1 MEDKKILVRG
11 KDRNISRILIALIII
26 LSIIIVLALLFYL
39 GFSSKNPPNQITLEH
54 PMKEI
59 IFANTNEAGQVNK
72 QTVIQQGISE
82 FNEQYIIYLLVA
94 LGVNNLHKSYV
105 GYGNAEIDLIID
117 QETWSTIV
125 SNRLSVSK
133 QPSPDP
139 DLIIRMSKQE
149 VVKALL
155 SSNIQE
161 YLKDSVNNGNTQLEQ
176 ISNKIELA
184 SKGYLKMYTTLTEEV
199 INVG

>member
-1 MEDKKILVRG
+1 MVDKKISVRG
-11 KDRNISRILIALIII
+11 KDRNIFRIFIALIII

-39 GFSSKNPPNQITLEH
+39 GFSSKNPKNQITLEH
-54 PMKEI
+54 PMKGI

-72 QTVIQQGISE
+72 QAVIQQGISE

-117 QETWSTIV
+117 QEIWSAIL
-125 SNRLSVSK
+125 SSGLSVSK
-133 QPSPDP
+133 KQSDNP
-139 DLIIRMSKQE
+139 DLKIKMSKE
-149 VVKALL
+149 EAVKALL

-184 SKGYLKMYTTLTEEV
+184 SKGYLKMYDTLT
-199 INVG
+199 G

>member
-1 MEDKKILVRG
+1 MVSEKVKVKDKHRRAKKLSIKLLILLG
-11 KDRNISRILIALIII
+11 IIII
-26 LSIIIVLALLFYL
+26 LAGAYFL
-39 GFSSKNPPNQITLEH
+39 GFFHSKPPQITLEH

-72 QTVIQQGISE
+72 QAVIQQGISE

-117 QETWSTIV
+117 QETWSAIV
-125 SNRLSVSK
+125 SNGLSVSK

-139 DLIIRMSKQE
+139 DLKIKMSKE
-149 VVKALL
+149 EAVKALL

-184 SKGYLKMYTTLTEEV
+184 SKGYLKMYTTLTGEI
-199 INVG
+199 INVE

>member
-1 MEDKKILVRG
+1 MVSEKVKVKDKHRRAKKLSIKLLILLG
-11 KDRNISRILIALIII
+11 IIII
-26 LSIIIVLALLFYL
+26 LAGAYFL
-39 GFSSKNPPNQITLEH
+39 GFFHSKPPQITLEH

-72 QTVIQQGISE
+72 QAVIQQGISE
-82 FNEQYIIYLLVA
+82 FNEQYIIYLLVS
-94 LGVNNLHKSYV
+94 LGVNNIHKSYV

-117 QETWSTIV
+117 QETWSAIV
-125 SNRLSVSK
+125 SNGLSVSK

-139 DLIIRMSKQE
+139 DLKIRMSKQE
-149 VVKALL
+149 AVKALL

-176 ISNKIELA
+176 VSNKIELA

-199 INVG
+199 IDIE

>member
-1 MEDKKILVRG
+1 MVDKKISVRG
-11 KDRNISRILIALIII
+11 KDRNIFRIFIALIII

-39 GFSSKNPPNQITLEH
+39 GFSSKNPQNQITLEH

-59 IFANTNEAGQVNK
+59 IFTNTNEAGQVNK
-72 QTVIQQGISE
+72 QAVIQQGISE

-105 GYGNAEIDLIID
+105 GYGDAEIDLIID
-117 QETWSTIV
+117 QEIWSAII
-125 SNRLSVSK
+125 SSGLSVSK
-133 QPSPDP
+133 KQSDNP
-139 DLIIRMSKQE
+139 DLKIKMSKE
-149 VVKALL
+149 EAVKALL

-184 SKGYLKMYTTLTEEV
+184 SKGYLKMYDTLT
-199 INVG
+199 G

>member
-1 MEDKKILVRG
+1 MVNEKVNIRDKHRRVKRLSIKFLILLG
-11 KDRNISRILIALIII
+11 IIII
-26 LSIIIVLALLFYL
+26 LAGAYFL
-39 GFSSKNPPNQITLEH
+39 GFFHSKPPQITLEH

-59 IFANTNEAGQVNK
+59 IFANTNGAGQVNK

-117 QETWSTIV
+117 KETWSAII
-125 SNRLSVSK
+125 SNGLSVSK

-176 ISNKIELA
+176 VSNKFELA